1 MAYAN
6 AGHNPPLWFRAAGGA
21 VERLNAAGIVLGV
34 LDDIEMEEERIDV
47 APGDVLV
54 FYTDGVTEAMN
65 AANEEF
71 GMGRF
76 QAVIEAVA
84 AAPGA
89 SAKDIVGAV
98 QHAVN
103 TFTGSRPQTDDFTLF
118 VVKRLN
124 RKETT

>member
-6 AGHNPPLWFRAAGGA
+6 AGHNPPLWFSAAGGST
-21 VERLNAAGIVLGV
+21 ERLDADGIVLGV
-34 LDDIEMEEERIDV
+34 LDDIELEEERIDV

-65 AANEEF
+65 AADEEF

-76 QAVIEAVA
+76 QAAVEAVA
-84 AAPGA
+84 ADPGA
-89 SAKDIVGAV
+89 GANDIVEAV
-98 QHAVN
+98 RHAVN
-103 TFTGSRPQTDDFTLF
+103 TFIGSRPQTDDFTLF

-124 RKETT
+124 REETI